1 MTAADRAAPRR
12 PPWWAQA
19 WLVARKDLLI
29 ELRTGEALATST
41 FFAVLVVILAS
52 LSFHGGPAAGRVVA
66 AGAIWLSVAFA
77 SVLALGRIWQRERE
91 DGALDGLLVT
101 PLARSALFAGKV
113 LGLVGFLLT
122 VELVVVPIAALL
134 FAIDLVEVSA
144 PLALVALLAT
154 PGIAASGTLFG
165 AMTVRTSAR
174 DLVLAVVL
182 LPLLAPALLAAVV
195 ATRELFGGAPLA
207 DVADYLR
214 ILLAFDVI
222 FLAGGASLFGT
233 LVEG

>member
-1 MTAADRAAPRR
+1 M
-12 PPWWAQA
+12 
-19 WLVARKDLLI
+19 LI

-52 LSFHGGPAAGRVVA
+52 LSFHGGPAAGKVVA

-77 SVLALGRIWQRERE
+77 AVLALGRIWQRERE

-101 PLARSALFAGKV
+101 PLSRSALFAGKV
-113 LGLVGFLLT
+113 VGLAGFLFAI
-122 VELVVVPIAALL
+122 ELVVVPLAALL
-134 FAIDLVEVSA
+134 FAVDLTEVGA

-165 AMTVRTSAR
+165 SMTVRTSAR

-195 ATRELFGGAPLA
+195 ATRELLGGAPVG
-207 DVADYLR
+207 DVVDYLR
-214 ILLAFDVI
+214 ILVAFDLI
-222 FLAGGASLFGT
+222 FIAGGASLFGT
-233 LVEG
+233 LLEG